1 MTIEEEEI
9 CEEQK
14 TSPVAGLASVSRV
27 NRQLR
32 LKTNRKGSVVSV
44 VRELYLR
51 NDVPCRSSLCSSS
64 CDLNRD
70 KDTLLPIDVS
80 HYVIPGCQ
88 IARDYMEIWEMPDI
102 RGIIFPQT
110 VYNSVQYE
118 GTNRQM
124 KRLKNLLG
132 DPRKGSVLFYNEF
145 HQSVYCERQPGEE
158 ASKWQTRCCYQVAK
172 WFYHHLEGQKPIIMV
187 THDLTMVEELGYK
200 TLNVFVLTMEDY
212 LESFWQDIPGTMDL
226 FESLKASLDVKQKGT
241 EYLGYLPTDV
251 LEAGI
256 KSGRLI
262 KGFLNVNKHD
272 AQREAFL
279 RRSGSSETKHDE
291 SDILIHGMAHRN
303 RAIHGDIVVVELLP
317 QSEWRGQSLNLKDNN
332 DGAEEEE
339 PDTSSVMPN
348 GKVVG
353 ILQRNCLDY
362 AASLASEENNE
373 VESQKSLRR
382 ADRVL
387 VIPWDYRIPKIR
399 ICTRQIDTLKDQR
412 FVVRIDSWELGSQ
425 YPNGHF
431 VRTLGAVGDQDTEIA
446 TILVENNI
454 IVGNFSDMQLQELP
468 KVKPD
473 HPWCVPEEEISKRR
487 DLRESHLVFSI
498 DPKGCEDVDDT
509 LSVKYL
515 SNGNIELGVHIADVT
530 YFIKERSLTD
540 LEAKARASTVYL
552 ADRRYDM
559 LPSVLSSNL
568 CSLISGVDR
577 CAVSVIW
584 EMDSE
589 FNVLDVWYGRT
600 LIKSC
605 YKLFYEMAQAIF
617 DGKMEEEIIAEIPE
631 LTEIEDQ
638 KLAHE
643 RVVELR
649 EAICTLM
656 QISRTLKANRKQRG
670 ALELD
675 GMETRALINQD
686 KNIDDIILSEHLEI
700 HDTVAECM
708 ILANH
713 WVGRKISSSFPN
725 HSLLRHHP
733 LPRQEFFD
741 NLVAC
746 ASSQGFTIDTSSS
759 KALADSLDKCVD
771 ANDVFM
777 NRLLRMMAVQ
787 AMSQAAYFSTGS
799 INRDQ
804 FFHYGLALDVY
815 THFTSPIRRYADILV
830 HRQLLAAIGTKD
842 DGLTLLNNQEL
853 QDLCD
858 HMNQKHRAAQ
868 NAQRDSQEM
877 FQAFFFRDRSAD
889 SDCFVAD
896 AIVVQLRANGV
907 VVFLPRYGLKAP
919 VYVKNK
925 EGKVLHIPAGKE
937 VAEWTH
943 GAVTRGENH
952 VTVISRIGK
961 QLCFTLFQHIT
972 VKISLEPVFAHKP
985 NVRLELVS
993 NKSLL
998 HFVNAE
1004 SSRPKSPPKDL
1015 FKAETSSNIVEDSKD
1030 ADSKNSLQ
1038 KLSKEY
1044 GQSTVENSLYHIFE
1058 SFQEMGLMPA

>member
-1 MTIEEEEI
+1 MTVEEENSERRI
-9 CEEQK
+9 
-14 TSPVAGLASVSRV
+14 TSPVSRV

-32 LKTNRKGSVVSV
+32 LKINRKNSAVVSV

-51 NDVPCRSSLCSSS
+51 NDVPCRSSLCRSS
-64 CDLNRD
+64 CILDKD
-70 KDTLLPIDVS
+70 KDTLLPVDVS
-80 HYVIPGCQ
+80 HYVIPDCQ
-88 IARDYMEIWEMPDI
+88 IARDYLEIWEMPDI

-110 VYNSVQYE
+110 VYNSIQYD
-118 GTNRQM
+118 GTHRQM
-124 KRLKNLLG
+124 KRLKTLLG
-132 DPRKGSVLFYNEF
+132 DPRKGSVIFYNEF

-158 ASKWQTRCCYQVAK
+158 ASKWQSRCCYQVSQ
-172 WFYHHLEGQKPIIMV
+172 WFYNHLEGQKPIILV
-187 THDLTMVEELGYK
+187 THDLAMVEELGYK
-200 TLNVFVLTMEDY
+200 TLNVFVLTMKDY
-212 LESFWQDIPGTMDL
+212 LESFWQEIPGTMDL

-241 EYLGYLPTDV
+241 EYLGYLPLDV

-256 KSGRLI
+256 KSGQLI
-262 KGFLNVNKHD
+262 KGFINVNKHD

-279 RRSGSSETKHDE
+279 RRSSSSEKKTDE
-291 SDILIHGMAHRN
+291 SDILIYGMAHRN

-317 QSEWRGQSLNLKDNN
+317 ESEWRGRSLNLKEDN
-332 DGAEEEE
+332 DGVEEEE
-339 PDTSSVMPN
+339 PDTTSVMPN

-362 AASLASEENNE
+362 TACLASEENNE
-373 VESQKSLRR
+373 VDGQKSLRR

-431 VRTLGAVGDQDTEIA
+431 VRTLGAVGDPDTEIA

-468 KVKPD
+468 KVSAD
-473 HPWCVPEEEISKRR
+473 NPWCVPEEEIAKRR
-487 DLRESHLVFSI
+487 DMRESNLVFSI

-515 SNGNIELGVHIADVT
+515 PNGNIELGVHIADVT
-530 YFIKERSLTD
+530 YFVKERSLTD
-540 LEAKARASTVYL
+540 LEARARSSTVYL

-577 CAVSVIW
+577 CAFSVIW
-584 EMDSE
+584 EMDSG
-589 FNVLDVWYGRT
+589 FNVVDVWYGRT
-600 LIKSC
+600 LINSS
-605 YKLFYEMAQAIF
+605 YKLFYEMAQAIA
-617 DGKMEEEIIAEIPE
+617 DGKPEEEIIAEIPE
-631 LTEIEDQ
+631 LTELEDS
-638 KLAHE
+638 KIAHE
-643 RVVELR
+643 KVEELR

-656 QISRTLKANRKQRG
+656 QISRTLKANRKERG

-675 GMETRALINQD
+675 GMEIRALINQD
-686 KNIDDIILSEHLEI
+686 KNIDDIIVSQHLEI

-713 WVGRKISSSFPN
+713 WVAKKISSSFPN

-759 KALADSLDKCVD
+759 KALADSLDRCVD
-771 ANDVFM
+771 ANDIFM

-799 INRDQ
+799 ISRDN

-830 HRQLLAAIGTKD
+830 HRQLLAAIFAKD
-842 DGLTLLNNQEL
+842 DGQTLLNNLEL

-858 HMNQKHRAAQ
+858 HMNEKHRAAQ
-868 NAQRDSQEM
+868 NAQRASQEM

-889 SDCFVAD
+889 SECLVAD
-896 AIVVQLRANGV
+896 AIVIQLRANGV
-907 VVFLPRYGLKAP
+907 VVFLPKYGLKAP

-937 VAEWTH
+937 IAEWTH
-943 GAVTRGENH
+943 GAVTKGENH
-952 VTVISRIGK
+952 VTVISRMGK
-961 QLCFTLFQHIT
+961 QLRFTLFQHIT
-972 VKISLEPVFAHKP
+972 VKIALQPVFAHKP
-985 NVRLELVS
+985 NVKLELVS
-993 NKSLL
+993 NKSLMQYE
-998 HFVNAE
+998 NAE
-1004 SSRPKSPPKDL
+1004 LSRPKSPPKDV
-1015 FKAETSSNIVEDSKD
+1015 FKVDTSSNVVLNSKD
-1030 ADSKNSLQ
+1030 SELSHLQ
-1038 KLSKEY
+1038 ELTKEF
-1044 GQSTVENSLYHIFE
+1044 GQSHVQNSLYHMFE
-1058 SFQEMGLMPA
+1058 FFQEMGDRKSVV